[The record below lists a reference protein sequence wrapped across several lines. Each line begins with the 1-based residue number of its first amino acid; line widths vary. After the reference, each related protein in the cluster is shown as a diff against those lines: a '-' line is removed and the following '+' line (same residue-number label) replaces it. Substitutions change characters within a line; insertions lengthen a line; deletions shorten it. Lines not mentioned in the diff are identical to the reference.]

1 MNGCPLESLKP
12 LPYMPRND
20 YPSMLACHLVR
31 FGRKQ
36 PQREHCVRGGGLHS
50 LSPWY
55 YKDFLVK
62 NLAVSQRSG
71 TPKWCAVQGIL
82 IGDTLYLEACR
93 TPRIDKALASA
104 SCCSSSCNLYAFRC
118 LGFAW
123 RLGIVAA
130 ACLC

>member
-1 MNGCPLESLKP
+1 M
-12 LPYMPRND
+12 
-20 YPSMLACHLVR
+20 
-31 FGRKQ
+31 
-36 PQREHCVRGGGLHS
+36 RGGGLHS